1 MKIVSVCVCVLLMLS
16 STTMALTSFK
26 RDEQQ
31 TKNQYVDTAP
41 IPLPTSGGWMKT
53 FGGIYY
59 DAGYSVQQITDGGYI
74 ITGET
79 ETFSGR
85 SEIWLI
91 KTDGN
96 GNKKWGR
103 IFGGT
108 DNDVGWCVQQ
118 TTDGGFI
125 ISGLTCSFGAG
136 SGDVWLIKTDS
147 NGNKLW
153 DKTFGGTNYDDGP
166 SIQQTTDG
174 GYIITGY
181 TDSFGAGNSDV
192 WLIKTDANGNMEW
205 NRTFG
210 GIYSEG
216 GYSVQQASD
225 GGYIIA
231 GGDSHWDVLLI
242 KTDGNGN
249 KLWDK
254 IFVKKGYDTSY
265 SVKETTDGGYI
276 ITGQTDVSGANGDVW
291 LIKTD
296 NDGNMEWNRTFGG
309 ADYDRGN
316 CVQQT
321 TDGGYILVGITDS
334 FGAGSRDVWLIKTDA
349 NGNMEWNGTFGGTG
363 WDEGNSVQQTVDGGY
378 IITGYTFS
386 RSLFIVNGY
395 NIWLIKTDNQG
406 KSQTTSSTNLW
417 FEWLFQRF
425 PNAFPILR
433 HLSGY

>member
-1 MKIVSVCVCVLLMLS
+1 MRKKIIGILICILLIFS
-16 STTMALTSFK
+16 STTLALTPFSK
-26 RDEQQ
+26 NEQRG
-31 TKNQYVDTAP
+31 KNQFFNTTPV
-41 IPLPTSGGWMKT
+41 PLPTSGGWMKT

-79 ETFSGR
+79 ETFGGSGD
-85 SEIWLI
+85 IWLI

-96 GNKKWGR
+96 GNKEWGR

-153 DKTFGGTNYDDGP
+153 DKTFGGTNYDDGS

-174 GYIITGY
+174 GYILVGI
-181 TDSFGAGNSDV
+181 TDSFGAGGRDV

-210 GIYSEG
+210 G
-216 GYSVQQASD
+216 
-225 GGYIIA
+225 
-231 GGDSHWDVLLI
+231 
-242 KTDGNGN
+242 
-249 KLWDK
+249 
-254 IFVKKGYDTSY
+254 
-265 SVKETTDGGYI
+265 
-276 ITGQTDVSGANGDVW
+276 
-291 LIKTD
+291 
-296 NDGNMEWNRTFGG
+296 
-309 ADYDRGN
+309 
-316 CVQQT
+316 
-321 TDGGYILVGITDS
+321 
-334 FGAGSRDVWLIKTDA
+334 
-349 NGNMEWNGTFGGTG
+349 TG
-363 WDEGNSVQQTVDGGY
+363 WDEGDSVQQTVDGGY

-425 PNAFPILR
+425 PNEFPLLR
-433 HLSGY
+433 HLKGY